1 MTSVLAPTHKPTCQ
15 HIRLVSN
22 STCNQDA
29 ADIETDR
36 NFVDKTL
43 TAETGPIATSVI
55 ACPTPQLKPARHYA
69 QTVDRGITE
78 KVPPRV
84 LRERIRYI
92 ALDMIDRFRY
102 ARTLDLAATCF
113 AERPFPAAI
122 AAAQRAMRGLKADGL
137 VQEYVTDRH
146 QHIYALTKAGADW
159 LNIRAG
165 GDAKASNRHAS
176 ELTNPEHTLWSN
188 FIQTCCEQRG
198 LPALTEKQFLDGLPS
213 NARSPGGGLLDVRT
227 HTGVKKSLRPDVLA
241 FDGRGA
247 AWFEIDRSSRGAGRK
262 QDLGL
267 LFQSIGSGLNHKV
280 DGIGDNVM
288 FVSHAVI
295 CCLTPAIMR
304 TAKRIFLE
312 SHPELKDPA
321 AAMMDNMTINRS
333 SRLVLETADA
343 VVYEAWAMRRL
354 PKPKNGWGVEPFII
368 GHATIQRLP
377 TWLACYRTGGK
388 VDGNDARGWFAENYL
403 PYARSLRHQ
412 RAWTSPTTSLDR
424 GTYNWTELGL

>member
-1 MTSVLAPTHKPTCQ
+1 MTNALVSTNKPTYQ
-15 HIRLVSN
+15 HSQTAGN
-22 STCNQDA
+22 STCNQDD
-29 ADIETDR
+29 ADIDTDI
-36 NFVDKTL
+36 NFVEKTL
-43 TAETGPIATSVI
+43 TAETGPFATSVI
-55 ACPTPQLKPARHYA
+55 GCPTLRPKPARHYA
-69 QTVDRGITE
+69 QAVDRGLTD
-78 KVPPRV
+78 KVPPKV
-84 LRERIRYI
+84 LRERIRYV

-102 ARTLDLAATCF
+102 ARTFDVAVTCF

-122 AAAQRAMRGLKADGL
+122 AAAQRAIRGLKADGL
-137 VQEYVTDRH
+137 IQEYVTDRH

-288 FVSHAVI
+288 FISHAVI

-304 TAKRIFLE
+304 TAKRILLD
-312 SHPELKDPA
+312 SHPAFKEPA
-321 AAMMDNMTINRS
+321 AKMMDNMTINRA
-333 SRLVLETADA
+333 SRLVLATADA
-343 VVYEAWAMRRL
+343 EVYEIWAMRRL
-354 PKPKNGWGVEPFII
+354 AQPKNGWGVEPFVI
-368 GHATIQRLP
+368 GYVTIQRLP
-377 TWLACYRTGGK
+377 TWLVCYRTGGK

-403 PYARSLRHQ
+403 PYARSPAQ
-412 RAWTSPTTSLDR
+412 KVWTSPGTSLDR
-424 GTYNWTELGL
+424 GVYNWRELGL